1 MSLRRE
7 MKRVQDLAKV
17 VGSVREARA
26 LLADLG
32 VRETRG
38 FFSRRAFLDALAGRR
53 APVPP
58 PASRKSAAVDCVREA
73 LAPLGVSVI
82 RASLGKSV
90 VVWLSAMDEPR
101 TVRADDFGFEPI
113 VIGSTPV
120 AARVNVVASR
130 QSGAPHFSASLGGGD
145 EPIFFFVL
153 LSERRTWLARRD
165 ELEAIEAWLDD
176 PKRHDSPARLDAR
189 FAAHG
194 ARPRTLR
201 LWMPLAAGTGLGV
214 SSRIATVD
222 GRLLGAPGA
231 GP

>member
-1 MSLRRE
+1 

-32 VRETRG
+32 VPETRG

-73 LAPLGVSVI
+73 LAPLGIRVV

-90 VVWLSAMDEPR
+90 VVWLSAVDEPR
-101 TVRADDFGFEPI
+101 TVRGDDFGFEAI

-130 QSGAPHFSASLGGGD
+130 QSGAPHFSASLGGGG

-176 PKRHDSPARLDAR
+176 PKRHSRAKLDAR

-194 ARPRTLR
+194 TRPRTLR
-201 LWMPLAAGTGLGV
+201 LWMPLAAGTGLDVG
-214 SSRIATVD
+214 SRIATVD
-222 GRLLGAPGA
+222 GRLLGAPGGGA
-231 GP
+231 